1 MGVRRLLGEGVLAFP
16 QHGWA
21 LRLAFYAGELL
32 VTASSP
38 LGGTRIPMATR
49 AYAVFRSLLT
59 GILGGGNIGGAVGAV
74 MRWAGADAVVWQSGE
89 ADVLIQDGRVE
100 LRDAWR
106 RDRDGRRLANDL
118 SAPLKSRFEGS
129 RR

>member
-1 MGVRRLLGEGVLAFP
+1 MV
-16 QHGWA
+16 
-21 LRLAFYAGELL
+21 
-32 VTASSP
+32 
-38 LGGTRIPMATR
+38 TR

-59 GILGGGNIGGAVGAV
+59 GILGGGNIGGTVGAV
-74 MRWAGADAVVWQSGE
+74 MRWAGTDAAVWQSGE

-106 RDRDGRRLANDL
+106 RDREGRRLANYL